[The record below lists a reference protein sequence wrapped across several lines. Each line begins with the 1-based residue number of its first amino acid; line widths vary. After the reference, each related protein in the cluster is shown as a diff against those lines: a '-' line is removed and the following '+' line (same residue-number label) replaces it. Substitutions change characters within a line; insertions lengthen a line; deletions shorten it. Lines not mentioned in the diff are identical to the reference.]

1 MTSFDQCHSFFTT
14 LPRLRYRFA
23 VEQHMQTKTA
33 DVESEATKP
42 VVLRVRGDEWRLW
55 VCGVTPAG
63 HEFFVEL
70 EVAGPSVCRVLVRT
84 RKMVQGQTARQMLET
99 VCEWL
104 LRRRTGEDSAVLE
117 LPAAVA

>member
-1 MTSFDQCHSFFTT
+1 
-14 LPRLRYRFA
+14 
-23 VEQHMQTKTA
+23 MQTRTVDA
-33 DVESEATKP
+33 RSDETKP

-63 HEFFVEL
+63 SEFFVEL
-70 EVAGPSVCRVLVRT
+70 EVAGPSLCRVLVRT
-84 RKMVQGQTARQMLET
+84 RKMVRGETARQMLET

-104 LRRRTGEDSAVLE
+104 LRRRAGEDRAVLE

>member
-1 MTSFDQCHSFFTT
+1 
-14 LPRLRYRFA
+14 
-23 VEQHMQTKTA
+23 MQTTTA
-33 DVESEATKP
+33 ATTGDETKP
-42 VVLRVRGDEWRLW
+42 VVLWVRGDEWRLW

-63 HEFFVEL
+63 SEFFVEL

-84 RKMVQGQTARQMLET
+84 RKMVRGETARQMLQT

-104 LRRRTGEDSAVLE
+104 LHRRAGEDRAVLE

>member
-1 MTSFDQCHSFFTT
+1 
-14 LPRLRYRFA
+14 
-23 VEQHMQTKTA
+23 MQTRSA
-33 DVESEATKP
+33 DAASEATKP

-84 RKMVQGQTARQMLET
+84 RKMVRGETARQMLQT

-104 LRRRTGEDSAVLE
+104 LRREAGEDSAVLE

>member
-1 MTSFDQCHSFFTT
+1 
-14 LPRLRYRFA
+14 
-23 VEQHMQTKTA
+23 MQTRTA
-33 DVESEATKP
+33 EVSAGDTKP

-63 HEFFVEL
+63 SEFFVEL

-84 RKMVQGQTARQMLET
+84 RKMVRGETARQMLQT

-104 LRRRTGEDSAVLE
+104 LRRRSGEDRAVLE
-117 LPAAVA
+117 LPAAAA

>member
-1 MTSFDQCHSFFTT
+1 
-14 LPRLRYRFA
+14 
-23 VEQHMQTKTA
+23 MQTQTA
-33 DVESEATKP
+33 AISGEDMKP
-42 VVLRVRGDEWRLW
+42 VVLWVRGDEWRLW

-63 HEFFVEL
+63 SEFFVEL

-84 RKMVQGQTARQMLET
+84 RTMVRGETARQMLQT

-104 LRRRTGEDSAVLE
+104 LRRRAGEDRAVLE

>member
-1 MTSFDQCHSFFTT
+1 
-14 LPRLRYRFA
+14 
-23 VEQHMQTKTA
+23 MQTRSA
-33 DVESEATKP
+33 DAASEATKP
-42 VVLRVRGDEWRLW
+42 VVLRVRGDEWRLS

-63 HEFFVEL
+63 HDFFVEL

-84 RKMVQGQTARQMLET
+84 RKMVRGQTARQILQT

-104 LRRRTGEDSAVLE
+104 LRRQAGEDSAVLE